1 MKKAFLFLAGLVLI
15 SQVTLIS
22 NLGAQ
27 AFSKGAFI
35 ISLSEGST
43 QAHYTTTRT
52 DGYHT
57 KENDGN
63 IDGDRDPLT
72 LEYGLSKQWGIG
84 VNLGGDILRVDAK
97 KHYDLTTAQK
107 QVNVITSEATVDVH
121 YHYLVSE
128 RTDLSVFGSVGL
140 AGVILKGNEG
150 DRDYQY
156 VSSGSLLRLG
166 TQARQYLTKRFGIH
180 GMLSVYAANCAM
192 ADTKHNTIAT
202 NTATNIKGY
211 ALEFGICYRLR
222 GVKPASSNQT
232 PKFKS

>member
-1 MKKAFLFLAGLVLI
+1 MKKAFLFLAGLVLF
-15 SQVTLIS
+15 SQVCIT
-22 NLGAQ
+22 NKVGAQ

-57 KENDGN
+57 KENQGN

-84 VNLGGDILRVDAK
+84 VNLGGDILRVDSK
-97 KHYDLTTAQK
+97 KFYDLTTAKK

-128 RTDLSVFGSVGL
+128 RTDLSVFGSVGV
-140 AGVILKGNEG
+140 AGVILKGREE

-156 VSSGSLLRLG
+156 MSSGSLLRLG
-166 TQARQYLTKRFGIH
+166 TQARQYLTNRFGVH
-180 GMLSVYAANCAM
+180 GMLSIYAANCAN

-202 NTATNIKGY
+202 NTTTNIKGY
-211 ALEFGICYRLR
+211 AIEFGICYRLR
-222 GVKPASSNQT
+222 GAKPNSSNKAV
-232 PKFKS
+232 KFKS

>member
-1 MKKAFLFLAGLVLI
+1 MKKAYLFFASLVLFGQFFI
-15 SQVTLIS
+15 ID
-22 NLGAQ
+22 NANAQ

-43 QAHYTTTRT
+43 QAHFGTTKS

-57 KENDGN
+57 YENQGN
-63 IDGDRDPLT
+63 INGDRDPLT
-72 LEYGLSKQWGIG
+72 LEYGLSRQWGLG

-97 KHYDLTTAQK
+97 KFYDLTTTKK
-107 QVNVITSEATVDVH
+107 QVNLITSEATVDVH

-140 AGVILKGNEG
+140 AGVILKGSEG
-150 DRDYQY
+150 DREYQY
-156 VSSGSLLRLG
+156 ISSGSILRLG

-180 GMLSVYAANCAM
+180 GMLSIYAANCAY
-192 ADTKHNTIAT
+192 ADTRHNTIAT
-202 NTATNIKGY
+202 NTSTIIKGY
-211 ALEFGICYRLR
+211 ALEFGLCYRLK
-222 GVKPASSNQT
+222 GVKSKKSNQE